1 MSKKSYAVLIGI
13 TAALLLGCLCGIGV
27 ALMKNNSSSQ
37 YDKYISV
44 AQQCY
49 ENADY
54 ETAVLKYKEAI
65 ESDKKNEQAYIGIAQ
80 SYKKLNDMKN
90 AVSYLELG
98 YKETGSPAIKKML
111 NSYQD
116 ILKNGEPLI
125 YDVNDVLASSGGVT
139 VKEDLLRVFSI
150 YSCGDYDSVY
160 TAAAA
165 STDTEKQYEG
175 LPIIFSYP
183 SAPTDEDMPLS
194 VTLTSI
200 DYLFNGFT
208 KGVSYERL
216 SQLDLSN
223 LIFEYSEIYDKN
235 IVAFDADGCHVVIES
250 DESGN
255 IVSNM
260 PWNVIII
267 SDSSAKEEN
276 AEDEEDSTPSEGT
289 SLLKGVAYNEGDN
302 NVTQKVDI
310 IIYNGSEPL
319 EKNICQQF
327 DTGSNGK
334 YRVELAPGKYYIEA
348 LIDEEVVCGKEF
360 EIVSEGDIQKLD
372 LPYSVKRE
380 LREGEIR
387 VILSWDDPNANLD
400 HVLEGVN
407 SQGTP
412 VYCCHSGDPDDCYH
426 QHYYNDELVIS
437 SGEEVVGGPE
447 EITVYDLG
455 GYYEYEVVSYYSSL
469 AGARVEVYTAGSDKP
484 IVFECPSDYTDSH
497 WSVFVYENGDVR
509 AMS

>member
-1 MSKKSYAVLIGI
+1 MSKKGYAVLIGI
-13 TAALLLGCLCGIGV
+13 TAVLLLGCLCGIGV
-27 ALMKNNSSSQ
+27 ALIKNSTSSQ
-37 YDKYISV
+37 YDKYVSV

-65 ESDKKNEQAYIGIAQ
+65 ETDKKNEQAYIGIAQ
-80 SYKKLNDMKN
+80 SYKKMNDMKN

-116 ILKNGEPLI
+116 IMKNGESLT
-125 YDVNDVLASSGGVT
+125 YDVNDVLASSDGIT
-139 VKEDLLRVFSI
+139 VKEDLLKVIST
-150 YSCGDYDSVY
+150 YSCGDYDSAY
-160 TAAAA
+160 TSTDTAA
-165 STDTEKQYEG
+165 DTEKQYEG
-175 LPIIFSYP
+175 LPIIFSYSSAP
-183 SAPTDEDMPLS
+183 SAGDMPSS

-216 SQLDLSN
+216 SQLELEN
-223 LIFEYSEIYDKN
+223 LTFDYSEIYDRN
-235 IVAFDADGCHVVIES
+235 VVSFDAGGCHVVIES

-267 SDSSAKEEN
+267 RDSFADADS
-276 AEDEEDSTPSEGT
+276 AEDDVTPSEGT

-310 IIYNGSEPL
+310 IIYTGSEPIK
-319 EKNICQQF
+319 KNICQQF

-334 YRVELAPGKYYIEA
+334 YRIELAPGKYYIEA
-348 LIDEEVVCGKEF
+348 LIDNEVVCGKEF
-360 EIVSEGDIQKLD
+360 EIVNAGDIQKLD
-372 LPYSVKRE
+372 LPYSIKRE
-380 LREGEIR
+380 LRQGEIR

-412 VYCCHSGDPDDCYH
+412 VYCCHSGYPGDCYH
-426 QHYYNDELVIS
+426 AHYYNDVLVIS
-437 SGEEVVGGPE
+437 SGDEVVGGPE

-455 GYYEYEVVSYYSSL
+455 GYYEYEVVSDYASI

-484 IVFECPSDYTDSH
+484 IVFECPADYTASS
-497 WSVFVYENGDVR
+497 WSVFTYENGDVK